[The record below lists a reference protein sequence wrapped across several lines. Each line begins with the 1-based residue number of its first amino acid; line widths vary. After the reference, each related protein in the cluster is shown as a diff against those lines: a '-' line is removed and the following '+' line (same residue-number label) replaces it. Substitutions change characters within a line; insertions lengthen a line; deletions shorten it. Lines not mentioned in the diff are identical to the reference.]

1 MTKTTMR
8 IIIAGACVALY
19 GFVVLAPLLGWSLVL
34 CVALG
39 LFTAHLRWIANR
51 CDGGGG
57 WPTRSQ

>member
-39 LFTAHLRWIANR
+39 LFTAHLRWIAKR
-51 CDGGGG
+51 SDGGA
-57 WPTRSQ
+57 